1 MASNIVIEFL
11 YETVG
16 NFPRSDMETSKGFQQ
31 WEVSE
36 DGVEGIV
43 AK

>member
-1 MASNIVIEFL
+1 VASNIVIEFL